1 MWAVQ
6 NQRWILKK
14 QMNSIIK
21 KLIFILM
28 FLSLVPVASAKFREI
43 NSTGFEGEIP
53 VVKTEELTAVENNLP
68 TFETVNAVKDNNQK
82 LYGVVGKSQVISFDK
97 NIQRVS
103 LTDNNIADVVVI
115 SPKQL
120 MINGKKPGTTSVI
133 FWSEDNSMPV
143 FYNLVIQQNADAFIQ
158 AVEYIAPNENISLVF
173 NDDGAVL
180 TGHLSSTAVKDKI
193 TALAKAYNMKLTDM
207 TESPAKQVLLEV
219 KITEASKNFA
229 RSLGL
234 NLISGKHLS
243 DSTLGADWANGQKGH
258 IVQTGEGLVLGYFK
272 PGKFAVDFQASE
284 AKGDIKILAEPKLLA
299 VNGEEG
305 SFSVGNQVPV
315 PSEMGQYGNVS
326 YEYKDTGVI
335 LKFTPTIME
344 NSGRIRLNLKPEV
357 SEVDNSVTVA
367 TTTGTSVYGFRT
379 RRVET
384 TVELM
389 DGETLIIAGLI
400 RNSSSRSRNQVPIL
414 GNIPVIG
421 SFFSVT
427 DDDKEDEELVIFIT
441 PRIVDN
447 SINIDN
453 L

>member
-1 MWAVQ
+1 
-6 NQRWILKK
+6 
-14 QMNSIIK
+14 
-21 KLIFILM
+21 
-28 FLSLVPVASAKFREI
+28 
-43 NSTGFEGEIP
+43 
-53 VVKTEELTAVENNLP
+53 
-68 TFETVNAVKDNNQK
+68 
-82 LYGVVGKSQVISFDK
+82 
-97 NIQRVS
+97 
-103 LTDNNIADVVVI
+103 
-115 SPKQL
+115 
-120 MINGKKPGTTSVI
+120 
-133 FWSEDNSMPV
+133 
-143 FYNLVIQQNADAFIQ
+143 
-158 AVEYIAPNENISLVF
+158 
-173 NDDGAVL
+173 
-180 TGHLSSTAVKDKI
+180 
-193 TALAKAYNMKLTDM
+193 M

-389 DGETLIIAGLI
+389 DGETLIIAGLV

-427 DDDKEDEELVIFIT
+427 DDDKEDEERVIFIT

>member
-133 FWSEDNSMPV
+133 FWSEDNGMPV

-207 TESPAKQVLLEV
+207 TESPAKQV
-219 KITEASKNFA
+219 
-229 RSLGL
+229 
-234 NLISGKHLS
+234 
-243 DSTLGADWANGQKGH
+243 
-258 IVQTGEGLVLGYFK
+258 
-272 PGKFAVDFQASE
+272 
-284 AKGDIKILAEPKLLA
+284 
-299 VNGEEG
+299 
-305 SFSVGNQVPV
+305 
-315 PSEMGQYGNVS
+315 
-326 YEYKDTGVI
+326 
-335 LKFTPTIME
+335 
-344 NSGRIRLNLKPEV
+344 
-357 SEVDNSVTVA
+357 
-367 TTTGTSVYGFRT
+367 
-379 RRVET
+379 
-384 TVELM
+384 
-389 DGETLIIAGLI
+389 
-400 RNSSSRSRNQVPIL
+400 
-414 GNIPVIG
+414 
-421 SFFSVT
+421 
-427 DDDKEDEELVIFIT
+427 
-441 PRIVDN
+441 
-447 SINIDN
+447 
-453 L
+453 